1 MPRKPAKHP
10 AKPKRGKKL
19 EVEEPGVLYGR
30 YSSHNQKD
38 ISVEQQFEKGY
49 ELAAEYGI
57 RIIDTYADRAV
68 SGRTDKRRDFQR
80 MMTDAAKGKFR
91 YVIAW
96 KSNRMGRNMLEALIN
111 EARLQDL
118 GVRVLYVEEDFDD
131 TAAGRFAARSM
142 MNVNQFYSENMA
154 EDIKRGLYDNAA
166 NCMVANGHLPYG
178 YKADETLHYAIDE
191 PKAAVIREIFTRVS
205 CGEAFVDIMAS
216 LNARGIKTSYGRPW
230 GRSSFQKIL
239 SNERYRGIYIY
250 GDVRKEGGI
259 PRIISDELYF
269 KVQEVITTK
278 KNPQGRHRVN
288 GDYLLTGKLF
298 CGHCKSPMTGISGTS
313 RSGNLHYYYV
323 CQKRRTEKT
332 CEKKNLRRDDIELQV
347 AKAIKRRTLDDDTI
361 NWIADSVV
369 EYSRHQESASG
380 IGLLEDQLKDTQ
392 RSIKNLMA
400 AIEQGIITPTTKARL
415 MELEKEQS
423 DIDRKITMAK
433 ADVIPVNRDQ
443 LVGWLK
449 KLQAGDVH
457 DKKYQAELFDT
468 FLIAVYV
475 YDNPDGQ
482 DYMKVV
488 FNYAGSKNTVEIPL
502 DPSVIDNVENIET
515 GAVRLSSAQ
524 VHQKRRD
531 NRWLSLLF
539 WFRRRRRLN
548 PRVIQMLGR
557 SEFAL
562 RQDFAAQNAC
572 TAQKRRFL
580 YPWDISQRRPLPSHE
595 VCEHRRASDRKK
607 SRHNDRQ
614 AAHCALDLA
623 KLDGFGRTQRVRGR
637 ADADALRNG
646 VGDMKEPA
654 YRHGGHIAENARD
667 DDHGN
672 RQGHIAAE
680 LFRNAHADGRGDG
693 LGEQRHIFLVR
704 KVKESAHHKHAAQR
718 GDNTRKNT
726 GKNGLVVLPEEREL
740 FIERHG
746 KADGRGRQKIAEV
759 LCALVIYV
767 IVDARGHKQRDGR
780 GDGDK
785 KRVAERKPALFL
797 QQHAEA
803 VGNKAHRNAEKDGL
817 FEKCHFLP
825 SPFSF
830 LFSTPCVTRPDT
842 AITATVVTTAMTR

>member
-1 MPRKPAKHP
+1 MALLPRKPAKHP

-19 EVEEPGVLYGR
+19 EIEEPGVLYGR

-250 GDVRKEGGI
+250 GDVRKEDGI

-369 EYSRHQESASG
+369 EYSQHQESASG

-524 VHQKRRD
+524 VHQNRRTFQKECPFSVLAEGGCGFE
-531 NRWLSLLF
+531 RWLL
-539 WFRRRRRLN
+539 
-548 PRVIQMLGR
+548 
-557 SEFAL
+557 E
-562 RQDFAAQNAC
+562 
-572 TAQKRRFL
+572 TAQ
-580 YPWDISQRRPLPSHE
+580 WAVSTT
-595 VCEHRRASDRKK
+595 VASVATEA
-607 SRHNDRQ
+607 NPPP
-614 AAHCALDLA
+614 
-623 KLDGFGRTQRVRGR
+623 DGSARMWQCGCGTVP
-637 ADADALRNG
+637 DA
-646 VGDMKEPA
+646 
-654 YRHGGHIAENARD
+654 
-667 DDHGN
+667 
-672 RQGHIAAE
+672 
-680 LFRNAHADGRGDG
+680 
-693 LGEQRHIFLVR
+693 
-704 KVKESAHHKHAAQR
+704 
-718 GDNTRKNT
+718 
-726 GKNGLVVLPEEREL
+726 
-740 FIERHG
+740 
-746 KADGRGRQKIAEV
+746 
-759 LCALVIYV
+759 
-767 IVDARGHKQRDGR
+767 
-780 GDGDK
+780 
-785 KRVAERKPALFL
+785 
-797 QQHAEA
+797 
-803 VGNKAHRNAEKDGL
+803 
-817 FEKCHFLP
+817 
-825 SPFSF
+825 
-830 LFSTPCVTRPDT
+830 
-842 AITATVVTTAMTR
+842 

>member
-19 EVEEPGVLYGR
+19 EIEEPGVLYGR

-298 CGHCKSPMTGISGTS
+298 CGHCKSPMTGVSGTG

-323 CQKRRTEKT
+323 CQKRRTEKA
-332 CEKKNLRRDDIELQV
+332 CDKKNVRRDEIELQV
-347 AKAIKRRTLDDDTI
+347 AQAIKDYALKDDVI
-361 NWIADSVV
+361 EWIADSTVAYN
-369 EYSRHQESASG
+369 ERKEAESKVG
-380 IGLLEDQLKDTQ
+380 ILEDQLAGTEHG
-392 RSIKNLMA
+392 IKNIMS
-400 AIEQGIITPTTKARL
+400 AIEQGIITETTKSRL
-415 MELEKEQS
+415 VELESERATIKANIAAARA
-423 DIDRKITMAK
+423 DIVT
-433 ADVIPVNRDQ
+433 VSRDDIISG
-443 LVGWLK
+443 LEMFRD
-449 KLQAGDVH
+449 GDVH
-457 DKKYQAELFDT
+457 DKKYQARLFDT
-468 FLIAVYV
+468 FLVAVYA
-475 YDNPDGQ
+475 YDD
-482 DYMKVV
+482 DLRLV
-488 FNYAGSKNTVEIPL
+488 FSFSGNKNTIQIPIE
-502 DPSVIDNVENIET
+502 SAVNAVENNEAECSFKLCSAPPIKKPRSFNGCGVFLVFARVFWLT
-515 GAVRLSSAQ
+515 CLRITCDICKLSS
-524 VHQKRRD
+524 VKTR
-531 NRWLSLLF
+531 LL
-539 WFRRRRRLN
+539 
-548 PRVIQMLGR
+548 QMKLQMKFG
-557 SEFAL
+557 F
-562 RQDFAAQNAC
+562 
-572 TAQKRRFL
+572 
-580 YPWDISQRRPLPSHE
+580 
-595 VCEHRRASDRKK
+595 KK
-607 SRHNDRQ
+607 AVDGIC
-614 AAHCALDLA
+614 HCY
-623 KLDGFGRTQRVRGR
+623 GFIIH
-637 ADADALRNG
+637 G
-646 VGDMKEPA
+646 V
-654 YRHGGHIAENARD
+654 
-667 DDHGN
+667 
-672 RQGHIAAE
+672 
-680 LFRNAHADGRGDG
+680 L
-693 LGEQRHIFLVR
+693 
-704 KVKESAHHKHAAQR
+704 
-718 GDNTRKNT
+718 
-726 GKNGLVVLPEEREL
+726 
-740 FIERHG
+740 
-746 KADGRGRQKIAEV
+746 
-759 LCALVIYV
+759 IYV
-767 IVDARGHKQRDGR
+767 
-780 GDGDK
+780 
-785 KRVAERKPALFL
+785 F
-797 QQHAEA
+797 
-803 VGNKAHRNAEKDGL
+803 
-817 FEKCHFLP
+817 
-825 SPFSF
+825 
-830 LFSTPCVTRPDT
+830 
-842 AITATVVTTAMTR
+842 

>member
-80 MMTDAAKGKFR
+80 MMADAAKGKFR

-369 EYSRHQESASG
+369 EYSQHQESASG

-524 VHQKRRD
+524 VHQKRKTRRKSCLSFCVQSAD
-531 NRWLSLLF
+531 VGTSNYDTPRIPCSGTETLKGIIMYNFESILSLGVF
-539 WFRRRRRLN
+539 WY
-548 PRVIQMLGR
+548 
-557 SEFAL
+557 
-562 RQDFAAQNAC
+562 
-572 TAQKRRFL
+572 TAKDL
-580 YPWDISQRRPLPSHE
+580 DYT
-595 VCEHRRASDRKK
+595 KK
-607 SRHNDRQ
+607 
-614 AAHCALDLA
+614 
-623 KLDGFGRTQRVRGR
+623 
-637 ADADALRNG
+637 
-646 VGDMKEPA
+646 
-654 YRHGGHIAENARD
+654 
-667 DDHGN
+667 
-672 RQGHIAAE
+672 
-680 LFRNAHADGRGDG
+680 
-693 LGEQRHIFLVR
+693 
-704 KVKESAHHKHAAQR
+704 
-718 GDNTRKNT
+718 
-726 GKNGLVVLPEEREL
+726 
-740 FIERHG
+740 
-746 KADGRGRQKIAEV
+746 
-759 LCALVIYV
+759 
-767 IVDARGHKQRDGR
+767 
-780 GDGDK
+780 
-785 KRVAERKPALFL
+785 
-797 QQHAEA
+797 
-803 VGNKAHRNAEKDGL
+803 
-817 FEKCHFLP
+817 
-825 SPFSF
+825 
-830 LFSTPCVTRPDT
+830 
-842 AITATVVTTAMTR
+842 

>member
-19 EVEEPGVLYGR
+19 EIEEPGVLYGR

-250 GDVRKEGGI
+250 GDVRKEDGI

-369 EYSRHQESASG
+369 EYSQHQESASG

-524 VHQKRRD
+524 VHQEKD
-531 NRWLSLLF
+531 LLF
-539 WFRRRRRLN
+539 SRSFFHEIHFCATRKISSAGNICAANVKSAGCFAQRAECAVFLHAGAFFTQDIQTHCNILPYATARTSQELRLIKMS
-548 PRVIQMLGR
+548 PY
-557 SEFAL
+557 A
-562 RQDFAAQNAC
+562 
-572 TAQKRRFL
+572 FL
-580 YPWDISQRRPLPSHE
+580 AIIL
-595 VCEHRRASDRKK
+595 
-607 SRHNDRQ
+607 
-614 AAHCALDLA
+614 
-623 KLDGFGRTQRVRGR
+623 
-637 ADADALRNG
+637 
-646 VGDMKEPA
+646 
-654 YRHGGHIAENARD
+654 
-667 DDHGN
+667 
-672 RQGHIAAE
+672 AAE
-680 LFRNAHADGRGDG
+680 QKTPS
-693 LGEQRHIFLVR
+693 GEQS
-704 KVKESAHHKHAAQR
+704 K
-718 GDNTRKNT
+718 
-726 GKNGLVVLPEEREL
+726 
-740 FIERHG
+740 
-746 KADGRGRQKIAEV
+746 
-759 LCALVIYV
+759 
-767 IVDARGHKQRDGR
+767 
-780 GDGDK
+780 
-785 KRVAERKPALFL
+785 
-797 QQHAEA
+797 
-803 VGNKAHRNAEKDGL
+803 
-817 FEKCHFLP
+817 
-825 SPFSF
+825 
-830 LFSTPCVTRPDT
+830 
-842 AITATVVTTAMTR
+842 

>member
-259 PRIISDELYF
+259 PRIVSDELYF

-369 EYSRHQESASG
+369 EYSQHQESASG

-524 VHQKRRD
+524 VHQEKD
-531 NRWLSLLF
+531 LLF
-539 WFRRRRRLN
+539 SRSFFHEIHFCATRKISSAGNICAANVKSAGCFAQRAECAVFLHAGAFFTQDIQTHCNILPYAAARTPQELRLIKMS
-548 PRVIQMLGR
+548 PY
-557 SEFAL
+557 A
-562 RQDFAAQNAC
+562 
-572 TAQKRRFL
+572 FL
-580 YPWDISQRRPLPSHE
+580 AIIL
-595 VCEHRRASDRKK
+595 
-607 SRHNDRQ
+607 
-614 AAHCALDLA
+614 
-623 KLDGFGRTQRVRGR
+623 
-637 ADADALRNG
+637 
-646 VGDMKEPA
+646 
-654 YRHGGHIAENARD
+654 
-667 DDHGN
+667 
-672 RQGHIAAE
+672 AAE
-680 LFRNAHADGRGDG
+680 QKIPS
-693 LGEQRHIFLVR
+693 GEQS
-704 KVKESAHHKHAAQR
+704 KWQA
-718 GDNTRKNT
+718 
-726 GKNGLVVLPEEREL
+726 
-740 FIERHG
+740 
-746 KADGRGRQKIAEV
+746 
-759 LCALVIYV
+759 
-767 IVDARGHKQRDGR
+767 
-780 GDGDK
+780 
-785 KRVAERKPALFL
+785 
-797 QQHAEA
+797 
-803 VGNKAHRNAEKDGL
+803 
-817 FEKCHFLP
+817 
-825 SPFSF
+825 
-830 LFSTPCVTRPDT
+830 
-842 AITATVVTTAMTR
+842 

>member
-259 PRIISDELYF
+259 PRIVSDELYF

-332 CEKKNLRRDDIELQV
+332 CEKKNLRRDDVELQV

-369 EYSRHQESASG
+369 EYSQHQESASG

-515 GAVRLSSAQ
+515 GAVRLSSAK
-524 VHQKRRD
+524 VHQSDPRRTQIVD
-531 NRWLSLLF
+531 GHVRMAVLC
-539 WFRRRRRLN
+539 
-548 PRVIQMLGR
+548 VIQ
-557 SEFAL
+557 
-562 RQDFAAQNAC
+562 D
-572 TAQKRRFL
+572 
-580 YPWDISQRRPLPSHE
+580 SHFVIIE
-595 VCEHRRASDRKK
+595 VNLVDK
-607 SRHNDRQ
+607 SVH
-614 AAHCALDLA
+614 
-623 KLDGFGRTQRVRGR
+623 
-637 ADADALRNG
+637 
-646 VGDMKEPA
+646 
-654 YRHGGHIAENARD
+654 
-667 DDHGN
+667 
-672 RQGHIAAE
+672 
-680 LFRNAHADGRGDG
+680 
-693 LGEQRHIFLVR
+693 
-704 KVKESAHHKHAAQR
+704 
-718 GDNTRKNT
+718 
-726 GKNGLVVLPEEREL
+726 
-740 FIERHG
+740 
-746 KADGRGRQKIAEV
+746 
-759 LCALVIYV
+759 
-767 IVDARGHKQRDGR
+767 
-780 GDGDK
+780 
-785 KRVAERKPALFL
+785 
-797 QQHAEA
+797 
-803 VGNKAHRNAEKDGL
+803 
-817 FEKCHFLP
+817 
-825 SPFSF
+825 
-830 LFSTPCVTRPDT
+830 
-842 AITATVVTTAMTR
+842 

>member
-19 EVEEPGVLYGR
+19 EIEEPGVLYGR

-250 GDVRKEGGI
+250 GDVRKEDGI

-369 EYSRHQESASG
+369 EYSQHQESASG
-380 IGLLEDQLKDTQ
+380 IGLLEDQMKDTQ

-524 VHQKRRD
+524 VHQIKNPNLCLKGQRFGFF
-531 NRWLSLLF
+531 LF
-539 WFRRRRRLN
+539 
-548 PRVIQMLGR
+548 
-557 SEFAL
+557 A
-562 RQDFAAQNAC
+562 
-572 TAQKRRFL
+572 
-580 YPWDISQRRPLPSHE
+580 
-595 VCEHRRASDRKK
+595 
-607 SRHNDRQ
+607 
-614 AAHCALDLA
+614 
-623 KLDGFGRTQRVRGR
+623 
-637 ADADALRNG
+637 
-646 VGDMKEPA
+646 VG
-654 YRHGGHIAENARD
+654 I
-667 DDHGN
+667 
-672 RQGHIAAE
+672 
-680 LFRNAHADGRGDG
+680 
-693 LGEQRHIFLVR
+693 
-704 KVKESAHHKHAAQR
+704 
-718 GDNTRKNT
+718 
-726 GKNGLVVLPEEREL
+726 
-740 FIERHG
+740 
-746 KADGRGRQKIAEV
+746 
-759 LCALVIYV
+759 
-767 IVDARGHKQRDGR
+767 
-780 GDGDK
+780 
-785 KRVAERKPALFL
+785 VAE
-797 QQHAEA
+797 
-803 VGNKAHRNAEKDGL
+803 
-817 FEKCHFLP
+817 
-825 SPFSF
+825 
-830 LFSTPCVTRPDT
+830 
-842 AITATVVTTAMTR
+842 

>member
-1 MPRKPAKHP
+1 MALLPRKPAKHP

-259 PRIISDELYF
+259 PRIVSDELYF

-332 CEKKNLRRDDIELQV
+332 CEKKNLRRDDVELQV

-369 EYSRHQESASG
+369 EYSQHQESASG

-482 DYMKVV
+482 DYMKKEKHREMQEKALEGQALDI
-488 FNYAGSKNTVEIPL
+488 AGHCQE
-502 DPSVIDNVENIET
+502 VIDTLDVKLATLDEIED
-515 GAVRLSSAQ
+515 L
-524 VHQKRRD
+524 H
-531 NRWLSLLF
+531 NR
-539 WFRRRRRLN
+539 
-548 PRVIQMLGR
+548 
-557 SEFAL
+557 
-562 RQDFAAQNAC
+562 
-572 TAQKRRFL
+572 K
-580 YPWDISQRRPLPSHE
+580 
-595 VCEHRRASDRKK
+595 
-607 SRHNDRQ
+607 
-614 AAHCALDLA
+614 
-623 KLDGFGRTQRVRGR
+623 
-637 ADADALRNG
+637 
-646 VGDMKEPA
+646 
-654 YRHGGHIAENARD
+654 
-667 DDHGN
+667 
-672 RQGHIAAE
+672 
-680 LFRNAHADGRGDG
+680 
-693 LGEQRHIFLVR
+693 
-704 KVKESAHHKHAAQR
+704 
-718 GDNTRKNT
+718 
-726 GKNGLVVLPEEREL
+726 
-740 FIERHG
+740 
-746 KADGRGRQKIAEV
+746 
-759 LCALVIYV
+759 
-767 IVDARGHKQRDGR
+767 
-780 GDGDK
+780 
-785 KRVAERKPALFL
+785 
-797 QQHAEA
+797 
-803 VGNKAHRNAEKDGL
+803 
-817 FEKCHFLP
+817 
-825 SPFSF
+825 
-830 LFSTPCVTRPDT
+830 
-842 AITATVVTTAMTR
+842 

>member
-230 GRSSFQKIL
+230 GRSSFQRIL

-259 PRIISDELYF
+259 PRIVSDELYF

-369 EYSRHQESASG
+369 EYSQHQESASG

-524 VHQKRRD
+524 VHHQKGTKKMYPAESPI
-531 NRWLSLLF
+531 LSGF
-539 WFRRRRRLN
+539 
-548 PRVIQMLGR
+548 
-557 SEFAL
+557 
-562 RQDFAAQNAC
+562 FAAQ
-572 TAQKRRFL
+572 
-580 YPWDISQRRPLPSHE
+580 RPFFE
-595 VCEHRRASDRKK
+595 VSK
-607 SRHNDRQ
+607 S
-614 AAHCALDLA
+614 
-623 KLDGFGRTQRVRGR
+623 
-637 ADADALRNG
+637 
-646 VGDMKEPA
+646 
-654 YRHGGHIAENARD
+654 
-667 DDHGN
+667 
-672 RQGHIAAE
+672 
-680 LFRNAHADGRGDG
+680 
-693 LGEQRHIFLVR
+693 
-704 KVKESAHHKHAAQR
+704 
-718 GDNTRKNT
+718 
-726 GKNGLVVLPEEREL
+726 
-740 FIERHG
+740 
-746 KADGRGRQKIAEV
+746 
-759 LCALVIYV
+759 
-767 IVDARGHKQRDGR
+767 
-780 GDGDK
+780 
-785 KRVAERKPALFL
+785 
-797 QQHAEA
+797 
-803 VGNKAHRNAEKDGL
+803 
-817 FEKCHFLP
+817 
-825 SPFSF
+825 
-830 LFSTPCVTRPDT
+830 
-842 AITATVVTTAMTR
+842 

>member
-369 EYSRHQESASG
+369 EYSQHQESASG

-524 VHQKRRD
+524 VHQEKD
-531 NRWLSLLF
+531 LLF
-539 WFRRRRRLN
+539 SRSFFHEIHFCATRKISSAGNICAANVKSAGCFAQRAECAVFLHAGAFFTQDIQTHCNILPYAAARTPQELRLIKMS
-548 PRVIQMLGR
+548 PY
-557 SEFAL
+557 A
-562 RQDFAAQNAC
+562 
-572 TAQKRRFL
+572 FL
-580 YPWDISQRRPLPSHE
+580 AIIL
-595 VCEHRRASDRKK
+595 
-607 SRHNDRQ
+607 
-614 AAHCALDLA
+614 
-623 KLDGFGRTQRVRGR
+623 
-637 ADADALRNG
+637 
-646 VGDMKEPA
+646 
-654 YRHGGHIAENARD
+654 
-667 DDHGN
+667 
-672 RQGHIAAE
+672 AAE
-680 LFRNAHADGRGDG
+680 QKIPS
-693 LGEQRHIFLVR
+693 GEQS
-704 KVKESAHHKHAAQR
+704 KWQ
-718 GDNTRKNT
+718 
-726 GKNGLVVLPEEREL
+726 
-740 FIERHG
+740 
-746 KADGRGRQKIAEV
+746 
-759 LCALVIYV
+759 
-767 IVDARGHKQRDGR
+767 ARNHQ
-780 GDGDK
+780 
-785 KRVAERKPALFL
+785 
-797 QQHAEA
+797 
-803 VGNKAHRNAEKDGL
+803 
-817 FEKCHFLP
+817 
-825 SPFSF
+825 
-830 LFSTPCVTRPDT
+830 
-842 AITATVVTTAMTR
+842 